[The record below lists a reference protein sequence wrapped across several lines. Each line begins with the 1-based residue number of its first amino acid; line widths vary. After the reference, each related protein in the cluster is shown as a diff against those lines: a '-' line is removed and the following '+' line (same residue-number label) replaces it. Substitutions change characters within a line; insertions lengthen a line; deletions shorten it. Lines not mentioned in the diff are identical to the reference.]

1 MLVSATIYIYIHFV
15 YYKIMHIIKNR
26 VIWLFTVLTD
36 MLVLPPGEREMTIP
50 GNMATVIVNQ
60 TDSLILP
67 LMEFSARDPVF
78 YNAMRTD
85 VSIDF
90 QNHGIYVYQ

>member
-1 MLVSATIYIYIHFV
+1 M
-15 YYKIMHIIKNR
+15 
-26 VIWLFTVLTD
+26 
-36 MLVLPPGEREMTIP
+36 LPPGEREMIIP

-67 LMEFSARDPVF
+67 QMEFSVRDPVF

-90 QNHGIYVYQ
+90 QNHGIYIYIYQLSIRYRKGVYSQEKNPDSQFKKRNKIFVRQK